1 MTVDRKLPRYCG
13 LQKDLKMESDGAF
26 FRVTFKSNDRFD
38 GTGFYA
44 SYQFTPVADAVTI
57 TRRRSSSPA
66 SSSPC
71 KINWTFSRRLMG
83 MNRWQSNFHLFDY
96 FQIQLDVSCCSIC
109 SHTWSR
115 RHISSL
121 LMDGSRSDVIATIST
136 TFLANGL
143 KFRNLGKWAIRN
155 VCGKVLGGVLCE
167 KGNVQEI

>member
-1 MTVDRKLPRYCG
+1 MNYFFKVSNFMTVDRKLPRYCG

-71 KINWTFSRRLMG
+71 KI
-83 MNRWQSNFHLFDY
+83 
-96 FQIQLDVSCCSIC
+96 V
-109 SHTWSR
+109 
-115 RHISSL
+115 
-121 LMDGSRSDVIATIST
+121 
-136 TFLANGL
+136 
-143 KFRNLGKWAIRN
+143 
-155 VCGKVLGGVLCE
+155 
-167 KGNVQEI
+167 

>member
-71 KINWTFSRRLMG
+71 KKFMTSKYLIVCHCQSKSFIRPRRK
-83 MNRWQSNFHLFDY
+83 
-96 FQIQLDVSCCSIC
+96 
-109 SHTWSR
+109 
-115 RHISSL
+115 
-121 LMDGSRSDVIATIST
+121 TID
-136 TFLANGL
+136 
-143 KFRNLGKWAIRN
+143 I
-155 VCGKVLGGVLCE
+155 V
-167 KGNVQEI
+167 

>member
-1 MTVDRKLPRYCG
+1 MKPVIEIPSEGTIVLYHSRLKTMEKFVDWKCDGCRDNFPRRHKQIFNLAKKKFLFFTDADWLRLAISSRWVWNWFQFKWPVELMLFNYFKVSNFMTVDRKLPRYCG

-71 KINWTFSRRLMG
+71 KKLM
-83 MNRWQSNFHLFDY
+83 
-96 FQIQLDVSCCSIC
+96 
-109 SHTWSR
+109 T
-115 RHISSL
+115 
-121 LMDGSRSDVIATIST
+121 
-136 TFLANGL
+136 
-143 KFRNLGKWAIRN
+143 
-155 VCGKVLGGVLCE
+155 
-167 KGNVQEI
+167 